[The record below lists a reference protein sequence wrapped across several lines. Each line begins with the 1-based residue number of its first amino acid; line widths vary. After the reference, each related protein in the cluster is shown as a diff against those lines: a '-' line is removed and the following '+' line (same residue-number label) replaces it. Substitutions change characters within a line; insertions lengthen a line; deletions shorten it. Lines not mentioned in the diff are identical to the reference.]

1 MLSISLHTRLKR
13 DEKTTFTIIFP
24 SWDKI
29 YVIAV
34 NPAHNVHKVSDEAR
48 YAASDYCIIAKND
61 ILVLSPGVEV
71 LPHHCEIEEL
81 ETRLVRSTSR
91 AELRWRGNDKR

>member
-1 MLSISLHTRLKR
+1 MLLPR
-13 DEKTTFTIIFP
+13 
-24 SWDKI
+24 DKI
-29 YVIAV
+29 HAIAG
-34 NPAHNVHKVSDEAR
+34 NPAHDVHKVSDEAR
-48 YAASDYCIIAKND
+48 YAASDKNIIAKND
-61 ILVLSPGVEV
+61 ILVLGPCAEV